1 MPAPIVPIA
10 IGLAARAAGKAI
22 AKKAAKKAAE
32 ASAKKLPQ
40 NAAKKKLTKPTQV
53 AKKKPAPTKV
63 EVTKK
68 GIKEQTKSAKTYME
82 KASDAK
88 LKGAKQGAMT
98 RKENELKRIR
108 KGFVKGASVG
118 GTGGVALGYAA
129 RQSQETPRKA
139 LRKGRGLGK

>member
-88 LKGAKQGAMT
+88 LKAAQQGART
-98 RKENELKRIR
+98 RKANIAADKRKSHI
-108 KGFVKGASVG
+108 KGAGIGVG
-118 GTGGVALGYAA
+118 LGLTAGYTA
-129 RQSQETPRKA
+129 RQAQENPRKA
-139 LRKGRGLGK
+139 LRKGRGLGR